1 MNFSINDEDIAK
13 QYIHELFTGSTKVS
27 AFCKFNDCTKCLKT
41 TKLYQRVLSYHNSDL
56 VQTLFDAISQKY
68 TQQLQNKPQ
77 F

>member
-1 MNFSINDEDIAK
+1 MDFLINNENLAIS
-13 QYIHELFTGSTKVS
+13 YIHELFTGSTKIS

-41 TKLYQRVLSYHNSDL
+41 TKLYQRVLSYHNSYL